1 MATAT
6 PRLTA
11 AFVEKVRRP
20 GKYYDTFGL
29 YLRVS
34 GTGHRY
40 WEQRLTVNG
49 RRRTLGL
56 GPYPVVTLK
65 AARAEALENHRIV
78 QHGDDP
84 VALKRRHSV
93 PTFAEAAEEVLK
105 LRRAGWTSPK
115 MERNWRTTFERHLFP
130 PLGGRRVCD
139 IKARH
144 VLEVLQPIIN
154 RFPKSLSR
162 VRQRIAVVLKWAVVN
177 GYRADNPAELITG
190 LLPSTE
196 SRHTHHRALPY
207 AEVPRA
213 LAAVRRCDA
222 WPGTKLL
229 FEFLVLTAVRT
240 EEARGALWSEIHADS
255 AMWVLPPARMKMRA
269 EHRVP
274 LSTRALAVLD
284 EARSLPAGDGCGLVF
299 LSQSGRKFYNNALSK
314 LLQDLC
320 IPCVPHGFRSSF
332 RDWAGETEVPR
343 EVAEACLAHRVANEV
358 EAAYAR
364 SDLYTRRIGV
374 MEDWAQYLDPSPLPD
389 A

>member
-11 AFVEKVRRP
+11 AFVENVRRP
-20 GKYYDTFGL
+20 GKYYDAFGL

-56 GPYPVVTLK
+56 GPYSVVPLK
-65 AARAEALENHRIV
+65 AARAEALENRRIV
-78 QHGDDP
+78 QRGNDP
-84 VALKRRHSV
+84 VALKHRHSV
-93 PTFAEAAEEVLK
+93 PTFAESAGEVLK
-105 LRRAGWTSPK
+105 LRRAGWTSPTA
-115 MERNWRTTFERHLFP
+115 ERSWRTTFERYLFP
-130 PLGGRRVCD
+130 RLGDRRVCD
-139 IKARH
+139 IEARD
-144 VLEVLQPIIN
+144 VLEALQPIIDH
-154 RFPKSLSR
+154 FPKSVSR

-213 LAAVRRCDA
+213 LAAVRQCDA

-240 EEARGALWSEIHADS
+240 AEARGALWSEIHADS
-255 AMWVLPPARMKMRA
+255 AMWIVRAARMNMRT

-274 LSTRALAVLD
+274 LSTRVLAVLD
-284 EARSLPAGDGCGLVF
+284 EARSLSAGDSSGLVF

-332 RDWAGETEVPR
+332 RDWAGETGVPR
-343 EVAEACLAHRVANEV
+343 EVAESCLAHRVANEV

-364 SDLYTRRIGV
+364 SDLYTRRIRV
-374 MEDWAQYLDPSPLPD
+374 MEDWAQCLDPSPLPD